1 MFSLP
6 ENSGLHQIFKEFCK
20 CRSMRFVFSHGAKD
34 LFHKVLINVKILIQG
49 EARLFATIWFCMSGS
64 YLKFQFS
71 CLLLSKCRSYL
82 CAACTLFKNNVS
94 FLYTRLNSG
103 NYPCFV
109 FFFVKLDLNPLAII
123 MSLTKCSM
131 GQIELARLI
140 QTVSTSLF
148 NAFLPSTLKYAFW
161 YTASQYISK
170 MWFDNCSG
178 FFQTQLHR

>member
-1 MFSLP
+1 MWCISKLHGVKHMFSLP

-71 CLLLSKCRSYL
+71 CSLLSKCRSYL

-109 FFFVKLDLNPLAII
+109 LFFLL
-123 MSLTKCSM
+123 S
-131 GQIELARLI
+131 
-140 QTVSTSLF
+140 
-148 NAFLPSTLKYAFW
+148 
-161 YTASQYISK
+161 
-170 MWFDNCSG
+170 
-178 FFQTQLHR
+178 

>member
-1 MFSLP
+1 MGNLYKLYKMISMLKQIRKAIYKNQSIYHARCISKLHGVKHMFSLP

-49 EARLFATIWFCMSGS
+49 EARLFATIWFCMAGS

-71 CLLLSKCRSYL
+71 CSLLSKCRSYL

-103 NYPCFV
+103 NYPCF
-109 FFFVKLDLNPLAII
+109 
-123 MSLTKCSM
+123 
-131 GQIELARLI
+131 
-140 QTVSTSLF
+140 
-148 NAFLPSTLKYAFW
+148 FLLS
-161 YTASQYISK
+161 
-170 MWFDNCSG
+170 
-178 FFQTQLHR
+178 